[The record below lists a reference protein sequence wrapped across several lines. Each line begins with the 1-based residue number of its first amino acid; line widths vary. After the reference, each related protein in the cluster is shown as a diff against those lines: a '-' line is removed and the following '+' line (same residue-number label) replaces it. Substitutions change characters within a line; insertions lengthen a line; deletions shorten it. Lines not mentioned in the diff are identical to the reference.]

1 MSLMNGDMSMLSNI
15 LGSMDLIS
23 ILQRMMETYFATSPY
38 GPIVKQYMTMFLE
51 SEQVRLIWVV
61 NFSQN
66 NVKWNGIPDLR
77 IDINVVSLN
86 FVVGWQFLLA
96 LILLPPH
103 PS

>member
-51 SEQVRLIWVV
+51 SEQVWL
-61 NFSQN
+61 S
-66 NVKWNGIPDLR
+66 
-77 IDINVVSLN
+77 
-86 FVVGWQFLLA
+86 
-96 LILLPPH
+96 
-103 PS
+103 